1 MKSTGILIFFGRVLT
16 LIMAMEITGC
26 YYDKEDLLYHKAG
39 AVDCSLVSATY
50 SADVAP
56 LIKNKCATAGCHNA
70 AGSAGG
76 TVLENYAQV
85 AGVSARIYQR
95 CVVEQTMPPGG
106 ALSPAEIAII
116 TCWINSGAPNN

>member
-1 MKSTGILIFFGRVLT
+1 MKRTRIPVFIARLLALT
-16 LIMAMEITGC
+16 MIIGFTGC

-106 ALSPAEIAII
+106 ALSPAETAII
-116 TCWINSGAPNN
+116 TCWINSGTPNN